1 VAAALMDTRSLSPAA
16 SGVWITVLVA
26 VVVVS
31 LAPVA
36 ANEEGDA
43 LMALR
48 HGVKD
53 PDGVLTSWDPSLVNP
68 CTWLHVMC
76 NDDNRVDRM

>member
-1 VAAALMDTRSLSPAA
+1 MAAPVATRTTLPLAACAAVLMAVGMASL
-16 SGVWITVLVA
+16 
-26 VVVVS
+26 

-48 HGVKD
+48 RSVKD
-53 PDGVLTSWDPSLVNP
+53 PYGELASWDPDLVNP
-68 CTWLHVMC
+68 CTWSHVGC
-76 NDDNRVDRM
+76 NDDDRVNRM

>member
-1 VAAALMDTRSLSPAA
+1 
-16 SGVWITVLVA
+16 
-26 VVVVS
+26 
-31 LAPVA
+31 
-36 ANEEGDA
+36 
-43 LMALR
+43 MALR

-53 PDGVLTSWDPSLVNP
+53 PDGVLASWDPSLVNP

>member
-1 VAAALMDTRSLSPAA
+1 MATRSLSPAVA
-16 SGVWITVLVA
+16 AAGVWIAVLVA
-26 VVVVS
+26 VVVAS

-48 HGVKD
+48 QGVTD
-53 PDGVLTSWDPSLVNP
+53 PDGVLASWDPSLVNP
-68 CTWLHVMC
+68 CTWFHVSC

>member
-1 VAAALMDTRSLSPAA
+1 MMAPRSLSPVAA
-16 SGVWITVLVA
+16 SVWIAVLVA
-26 VVVVS
+26 VVVAS
-31 LAPVA
+31 LAPVV

-53 PDGVLTSWDPSLVNP
+53 PDGVLASWDPSLVNP